1 MLRTSPL
8 RRAPLRGERRRRAFS
23 LLELIATVMIVGIVS
38 AAVMLRYGSNT
49 STQLSAE
56 GFTRRLVL
64 DLRQAQRRTIATGND
79 HYLVFTSTSGA
90 ISSYAVWQDLATD
103 VRVDDNVAVPSGIT
117 VTSDAT
123 TWNFG
128 FDGNVTNTGSLITVS
143 TAKHYWNVTLYRA
156 TGAIRAVRYNQ
167 P

>member
-1 MLRTSPL
+1 MNNLATVRRTSL
-8 RRAPLRGERRRRAFS
+8 SRVDRRRAFS
-23 LLELIATVMIVGIVS
+23 LLELIATVTIVGIVS
-38 AAVMLRYGSNT
+38 AAMMMRYGSNT
-49 STQLSAE
+49 GIQLSAE

-79 HYLVFTSTSGA
+79 HYVTFTSTSGV
-90 ISSYAVWQDLATD
+90 ISSYALWQDLATD
-103 VRVDDNVAVPSGIT
+103 VRVDENVPVPTGVT

-128 FDGNVTNTGSLITVS
+128 FDGNITNTGSLITIS
-143 TAKHYWNVTLYRA
+143 TPKHYWNITLYRA